1 MFLTVNWTGVSTL
14 CVRVH
19 SRVSIVRRCVATSTS
34 KRGILDKINPF
45 KDGKGDAG
53 TAAKACPPIKCC
65 DDVVKVGAVEIP
77 MFGYGTW
84 QLYPPY
90 VESSIEYALDIGIRH
105 IDTSITFTNLQDIG
119 TALQKLFKCGKYRRD
134 EIFLSGKLPY
144 YSMKPEEIPRIISQ
158 YLEQLK
164 VDYLDLF
171 MIHYPVGVVED
182 KCSGEYLPDPATDHI
197 AVWKEMEGFVS
208 RGCIKSLGLSNFNI
222 CQIQKI
228 LENASIKPVNLQT
241 ELHVYNQE
249 CDLVKFACGCGISV
263 TAYAPLGSPG
273 LIQHLFE
280 ISGGDNCVGYPLGNF
295 SVERIGRKYRK
306 TSANI
311 LLRFLLK
318 KGIIV
323 IPKSEKPDR
332 ICSNFNVFDFELD
345 SCDMEELEALDK
357 GKYGKMFTNNVW
369 QGTDKHPEY
378 PFEKT

>member
-280 ISGGDNCVGYPLGNF
+280 ISGGDNWSLTSSWTHATWKSWKPSTKVNTAKCSPTTFGRGLTNTRSTRLKRLELGF
-295 SVERIGRKYRK
+295 CDV
-306 TSANI
+306 
-311 LLRFLLK
+311 
-318 KGIIV
+318 
-323 IPKSEKPDR
+323 
-332 ICSNFNVFDFELD
+332 SNKRTVRH
-345 SCDMEELEALDK
+345 S
-357 GKYGKMFTNNVW
+357 
-369 QGTDKHPEY
+369 
-378 PFEKT
+378 